1 MGGGTGNSIEAMPT
15 HRTVWTM
22 RHGQTELKSGDPHL
36 TDRGCK
42 QAVEASQK
50 HLAGI
55 YFNAIYCGTRIRHVE
70 TAGFVKMA
78 LGISYDIFK
87 TLSLSLTDD
96 MTDAANKCAMEC
108 RDHSN
113 RPAVGFRV
121 DAWIETDVLLM
132 NDCFDQFQDFLRHIP
147 NEIDTVLA
155 VSSSPIIESATLDPE
170 NTRLLGECGIIK
182 YVIDD
187 AGTIISSETIFEG
200 FFEKPPQKK
209 SS

>member
-1 MGGGTGNSIEAMPT
+1 MGGGCGSGTGTMPKI
-15 HRTVWTM
+15 RTVYAM
-22 RHGQTELKSGDPHL
+22 RHSQIKFGSEDPPLTE
-36 TDRGCK
+36 RGCK

-55 YFNAIYCGTRIRHVE
+55 YFNAIYSGTCIRHVE
-70 TAGFVKMA
+70 TAGFVKVA

-87 TLSLSLTDD
+87 TFSLSLTDD

-108 RDHSN
+108 RDHSK

-121 DAWIETDVLLM
+121 DTWIKTDVFLM

-147 NEIDTVLA
+147 NKIDTVLA
-155 VSSSPIIESATLDPE
+155 ISSSPIIESAVLDPE
-170 NTRLLGECGIIK
+170 NTILLGECGIIK

-187 AGTIISSETIFEG
+187 AGEIISSEVIFEG

-209 SS
+209 S